1 VRTATFRTV
10 SSLRF
15 LVLGAALLVAAACT
29 QGSASA
35 RDENAR
41 RVAKTGLYGHSLDSA
56 LVIPSVSLADLDGNS
71 IDLAEQSRGKLTLL
85 FFGYTHCPDVCPV
98 HMTNIAAAMRTLS
111 WAQRDSIRVV
121 FVTTDPERD
130 TPDRLRSW
138 LGSIDSSFVGLRGT
152 QAAIDSVQRALGLP
166 EAMRLPGAHPG
177 DYQVGHAGQV
187 LAVFADGRARYAYPF
202 GTRQAEFAH
211 DLPRLVGAS
220 AAAVSSDTEDR

>member
-1 VRTATFRTV
+1 MRPATFRTV

-15 LVLGAALLVAAACT
+15 LGLGAAILVATACT
-29 QGSASA
+29 QGAASA

-41 RVAKTGLYGHSLDSA
+41 RVAETGLYGHSLDSA
-56 LVIPSVSLADLDGNS
+56 LLIPSVSLADLDGNA

-130 TPDRLRSW
+130 TPHRLQSW

-152 QAAIDSVQRALGLP
+152 QVAIDSAQRGLGLP

-211 DLPRLVGAS
+211 DLPRLVSAS
-220 AAAVSSDTEDR
+220 AAAVPGDPEDR

>member
-1 VRTATFRTV
+1 MRAATFRTV

-15 LVLGAALLVAAACT
+15 VGLGAALLLAAACT

-35 RDENAR
+35 RDESAR
-41 RVAKTGLYGHSLDSA
+41 RVAETGLYGHALDSA
-56 LVIPSVSLADLDGNS
+56 LAIPSVSLADLDGNA
-71 IDLAEQSRGKLTLL
+71 IDLAELTRGKLTLL

-111 WAQRDSIRVV
+111 WSERDSIRVV

-152 QAAIDSVQRALGLP
+152 KASIDSAQRGLGLP

-211 DLPRLVGAS
+211 DLTRLVAAS
-220 AAAVSSDTEDR
+220 GPANPRDTEER

>member
-1 VRTATFRTV
+1 V

-15 LVLGAALLVAAACT
+15 LGLGAALLVAAACT
-29 QGSASA
+29 QGAASA

-41 RVAKTGLYGHSLDSA
+41 RVAETGLYGHSLDSA
-56 LVIPSVSLADLDGNS
+56 LLIPSVSLADLDGNA

-130 TPDRLRSW
+130 TPDRLQSW

-152 QAAIDSVQRALGLP
+152 QVAIDSAQRSLGLP

-211 DLPRLVGAS
+211 DLTRLLAAS
-220 AAAVSSDTEDR
+220 AAANARDMEER